1 MQFQFLAH
9 QILNQTE
16 LPRFDL
22 GNLSYKPF
30 YFHHNPT
37 LVNTGVHSRLPDKTL
52 EAIEDPRTTT
62 TTAFSSISFDA
73 AAAGNT
79 DLVMEANKAEN
90 AWVMAII
97 ASFFPIAQKIA
108 F

>member
-1 MQFQFLAH
+1 
-9 QILNQTE
+9 
-16 LPRFDL
+16 
-22 GNLSYKPF
+22 
-30 YFHHNPT
+30 
-37 LVNTGVHSRLPDKTL
+37 VHSRLPDKTL

-62 TTAFSSISFDA
+62 TTAFSYISFDDA

-90 AWVMAII
+90 YAWVMAII
-97 ASFFPIAQKIA
+97 ASFLPIAQKIA